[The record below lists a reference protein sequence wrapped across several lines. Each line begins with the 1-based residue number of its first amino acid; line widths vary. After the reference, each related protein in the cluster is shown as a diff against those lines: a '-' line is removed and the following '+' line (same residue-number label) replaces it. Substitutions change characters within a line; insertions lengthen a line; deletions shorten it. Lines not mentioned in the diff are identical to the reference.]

1 MSEIKEIKA
10 TITGKVQMVMFR
22 DFVQRKARG
31 LGLSGTV
38 GNGIDGAVHIV
49 AQGQEDELERLIEH
63 LYKGPFLAKVARV
76 SVEWV
81 EPNSTFVN
89 FKLIHP
95 SSRS

>member
-1 MSEIKEIKA
+1 MEEIKEIKA

-22 DFVQRKARG
+22 DFAQRKAKG

-38 GNGIDGAVHIV
+38 RNGVDGAVHIV
-49 AQGQEDELERLIEH
+49 AQGREDELERLIEH

-81 EPNSTFVN
+81 EPKEKVISFS
-89 FKLIHP
+89 LIHE
-95 SSRS
+95 